1 MIWERTGDSLDDA
14 KALDAE
20 KRVLRKKGLLVPGG
34 DASFSQLTKWYL
46 DLSRVRA
53 LSMFKVIDI
62 HLGKFNAEFGG
73 IRVDRLKKSALQN
86 FQADLADKGLSASYI
101 DQIIGSA
108 KTMVNAAIDDD
119 ILPAHLIVPFR
130 KTPKQLKKNANARDL
145 IFTRGQYDAYMSVAP
160 VHTRPIFAT
169 GYWTGMRFSEIVGLT
184 RAQLFLK
191 ERLIRL
197 SADDTKD
204 DEPRVIPIFQPLY
217 EILSSIPPALHTDR
231 VFLYKGLPLVGIRDA
246 FIKGM
251 KAAGIPCGRKTPGGL
266 TFHDL
271 RHTFNT
277 NARKAG
283 IPDKLIM
290 KITGHS
296 TREMFDR
303 YNTITADEIDLVEDK
318 MIAAA
323 GQFVRAITQ
332 VDNT

>member
-1 MIWERTGDSLDDA
+1 MIPRTMS
-14 KALDAE
+14 
-20 KRVLRKKGLLVPGG
+20 PGSYRSFNPFTK
-34 DASFSQLTKWYL
+34 SFSA
-46 DLSRVRA
+46 S
-53 LSMFKVIDI
+53 
-62 HLGKFNAEFGG
+62 HLLCTPTA
-73 IRVDRLKKSALQN
+73 S
-86 FQADLADKGLSASYI
+86 SYI
-101 DQIIGSA
+101 
-108 KTMVNAAIDDD
+108 
-119 ILPAHLIVPFR
+119 
-130 KTPKQLKKNANARDL
+130 
-145 IFTRGQYDAYMSVAP
+145 
-160 VHTRPIFAT
+160 
-169 GYWTGMRFSEIVGLT
+169 
-184 RAQLFLK
+184 
-191 ERLIRL
+191 
-197 SADDTKD
+197 
-204 DEPRVIPIFQPLY
+204 
-217 EILSSIPPALHTDR
+217 
-231 VFLYKGLPLVGIRDA
+231 KGLPLVGIRDA

-332 VDNT
+332 DDNT